1 MLTRSNARRGEFA
14 ARAAQMGYEGPAP
27 IAGWGV
33 RWNIDLAM
41 FSNLVSARD
50 VIPLAQFFFFNLS
63 HYLFHLRHRLSI

>member
-41 FSNLVSARD
+41 FSNLVSGRD
-50 VIPLAQFFFFNLS
+50 VSLSAPSFFDRFINL
-63 HYLFHLRHRLSI
+63 LFKLFAL